1 MYLPVFAVAMV
12 PWALLNTFWAS
23 LLWYFVSVLMLAHAV
38 RVSVRLV
45 RKYFPNCRV
54 DDFWIFFLTL
64 LLILWPCISGLAR
77 GQASL
82 LVMYLV
88 TMSVVLSFADRHW
101 LSGLCL
107 AGSIVMKIFPGLLL
121 IYFVA
126 RRRFAVAGATLVWLF
141 VLLFATP
148 SAVFGVT
155 GNIALLRQWVT
166 TIALP
171 ANTPEGAEKNVR
183 YDQMINPG
191 VARNQS
197 VQAVMIR
204 MLAGKTRESG
214 VTPREGLARHVALAI
229 NAVLALVSIWACA
242 KGAAPA
248 RTFVEC
254 CLVILLML
262 FLSPVSWSHN
272 FSLLAAPLAVGVALA
287 AGQEARA
294 YRIGPGVFFILSTLS
309 LVVKPVSVLGG
320 LLWGTVA
327 IWLSL
332 VAYLL
337 KPPPAAS

>member
-1 MYLPVFAVAMV
+1 
-12 PWALLNTFWAS
+12 
-23 LLWYFVSVLMLAHAV
+23 V

-45 RKYFPNCRV
+45 RRFFPACRF

-64 LLILWPCISGLAR
+64 LLILWPCMSGLAR

-88 TMSVVLSFADRHW
+88 TMSVALAVANRHW

-121 IYFVA
+121 IYYLA

-141 VLLFATP
+141 VLIVAAP
-148 SAVFGVT
+148 SAVFGVA
-155 GNIALLRQWVT
+155 GNNALLRQWVT

-171 ANTPEGAEKNVR
+171 ANTPEEAEKNVR

-214 VTPREGLARHVALAI
+214 VTPREGLARHLALAI
-229 NAVLALVSIWACA
+229 NAVLVLVSIWACA

-248 RTFVEC
+248 RTLVEC
-254 CLVILLML
+254 CVVILLML
-262 FLSPVSWSHN
+262 FLAPVSWSHN
-272 FSLLAAPLAVGVALA
+272 FSLLAAPLAVCIALA
-287 AGQEARA
+287 AGEQARG
-294 YRIGPGVFFILSTLS
+294 YRVGLGAFFVLSTLS
-309 LVVKPVSVLGG
+309 LVVKPVNVLGG

-332 VAYLL
+332 VAYLW
-337 KPPPAAS
+337 KPAAAAS